1 MSQND
6 PTTISGQPLGV
17 MFSSGVFKPLKDE
30 IFESGSM
37 KTRVVGVDYTV
48 DLDVHDLKNLVK
60 KKDENYTIAVVHALA
75 AMAPEEKIQSF
86 FKEPIFDY
94 RDLVFEGCPD
104 VYIFGHFHKDQGIV
118 DHLGIKFINLGS
130 ISRGALTFE
139 NLERKPK
146 VSSIIINS
154 RGISVEEHIVPHED
168 AAQVFDLDKKK
179 QLDRER
185 RSLDDFISTLRKNIA
200 VSTSSSV
207 DHIRAELQQFPTD
220 IRNLALQII
229 ESAEAGVL
237 DD

>member
-1 MSQND
+1 
-6 PTTISGQPLGV
+6 
-17 MFSSGVFKPLKDE
+17 
-30 IFESGSM
+30 
-37 KTRVVGVDYTV
+37 
-48 DLDVHDLKNLVK
+48 LVK